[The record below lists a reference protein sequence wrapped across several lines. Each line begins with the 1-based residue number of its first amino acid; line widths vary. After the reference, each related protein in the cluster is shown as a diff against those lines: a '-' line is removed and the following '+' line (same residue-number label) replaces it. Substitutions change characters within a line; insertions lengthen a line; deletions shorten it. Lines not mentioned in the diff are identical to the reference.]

1 MARKKDRGWIKL
13 YRNIQYSEIW
23 DTEEK
28 FNRRDAWIDLLLMA
42 NHEERQVVMPNG
54 EAVTVQAGQV
64 LTSLNSLEVRW
75 RWSRNRVLRYFS
87 LLTELGMITKTKLP
101 HGTLLTLIKYEFYQG
116 GETGRGTS
124 NGTPDG
130 TPDETGRGTQTR
142 IIRTNRRMKEES
154 ASAQNDPEY
163 EEDYYQ

>member
-1 MARKKDRGWIKL
+1 MTKKKDRGWIKL
-13 YRNIQYSEIW
+13 YRNIQCSEIW
-23 DTEEK
+23 NANEK

-54 EAVTVQAGQV
+54 EKVTIRAGQV
-64 LTSLNSLEVRW
+64 LTSLNSLEERW
-75 RWSRNRVLRYFS
+75 RWSRNRVIRYFS

-101 HGTLLTLIKYEFYQG
+101 YGTIVTLVKYGFYQY
-116 GETGRGTS
+116 GETGNGTS
-124 NGTPDG
+124 NGTPDE
-130 TPDETGRGTQTR
+130 TPDETPDGTQTR

-154 ASAQNDPEY
+154 ASAQNFPEY